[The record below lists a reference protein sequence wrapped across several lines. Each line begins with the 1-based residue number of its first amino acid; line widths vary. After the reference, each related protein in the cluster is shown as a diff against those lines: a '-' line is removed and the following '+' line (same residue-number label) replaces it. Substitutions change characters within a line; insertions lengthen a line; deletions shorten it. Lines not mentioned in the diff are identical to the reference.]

1 MTIGFVTDSTA
12 YLPLDVVNE
21 LDIEV
26 VPVHVVVDGADFS
39 EVQDITMA
47 EVAAKMRAGSVVTT
61 SRPSSHDF
69 VAAYDRLRA
78 RGYDEIISV
87 HLSSQLSGTYEA
99 AMLAAAKCDYPV
111 RVIDSSAV
119 AMMMGFSII
128 SGVQFARE
136 GASLDDVED
145 HIRLRCEQ
153 SSLVFAVS
161 TVEFLERGGRISHKQ
176 ARLAAR
182 LSVKPLL
189 QVKAGSIV
197 LREIVRSNEKANFKL
212 IDYVRGAGSL
222 AYDVAVLHVEAQE
235 RGTFIAEQLKL
246 RLGRTDIPL
255 IAIGPVVGAHVG
267 PGAVAVA
274 LSPLV

>member
-21 LDIEV
+21 FDIEV

-39 EVQDITMA
+39 EVDDITMV
-47 EVAAKMRAGSVVTT
+47 EVAAKMRDGSVVTT
-61 SRPSSHDF
+61 SRPSSPDF
-69 VAAYDRLRA
+69 LAAYERLRA

-87 HLSSQLSGTYEA
+87 HLSSELSGTYEA

-111 RVIDSSAV
+111 RVIDSAAV

-128 SGVQFARE
+128 SGVQLARE
-136 GASLDDVED
+136 GATLDDVED

-153 SSLVFAVS
+153 SSLV
-161 TVEFLERGGRISHKQ
+161 
-176 ARLAAR
+176 
-182 LSVKPLL
+182 KPLL
-189 QVKAGSIV
+189 QVKAGAIV

-222 AYDVAVLHVEAQE
+222 AYDVAVMHVEAEE

-246 RLGRTDIPL
+246 RLGRSDIPL